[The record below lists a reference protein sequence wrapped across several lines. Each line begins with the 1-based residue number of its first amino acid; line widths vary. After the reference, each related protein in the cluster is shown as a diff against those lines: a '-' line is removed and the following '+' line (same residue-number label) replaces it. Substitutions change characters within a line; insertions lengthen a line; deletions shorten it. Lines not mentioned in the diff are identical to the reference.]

1 MRMDIAPS
9 HNRPVRYS
17 VIVDA
22 VRGTAGSVLVITLT
36 CDNCEKP
43 FEVEDDARPGE
54 KVSCPYCG
62 DINRMPETT
71 SAASPPAPPI
81 AKGKPRPSVPE
92 GYMPAREVSQ
102 PTQEAHEHEVLIVR
116 QAMFRAHPLLF
127 SVMVLLVM
135 GGLGFAVA
143 ALIKTAWW
151 RGYVWVGLAGAC
163 AGLVWWLIWWGAPH
177 RWVKLIITNKR
188 TIRQEGI
195 IKRRTSEVL
204 HRHIMNVQIRQTVL
218 QRLLGVGSIAIDS
231 AAGGSDPFQR
241 EKDAADDGHADS
253 TRGPRVEIEM
263 DNVAKPY
270 DVKAMIDKYRGI

>member
-1 MRMDIAPS
+1 MSVAAS
-9 HNRPVRYS
+9 HNPLVRYS
-17 VIVDA
+17 VAVDA
-22 VRGTAGSVLVITLT
+22 VRSTAGSVLVITLT

-43 FEVEDDARPGE
+43 FEVEDDARSGE

-62 DINRMPETT
+62 DINRVPETGPG
-71 SAASPPAPPI
+71 AASPSAPI

-92 GYMPAREVSQ
+92 GFMPAREVSQ

-127 SVMVLLVM
+127 SAMVLLVL
-135 GGLGFAVA
+135 GGLSFAIA
-143 ALIKTAWW
+143 ALVKTAWW
-151 RGYVWVGLAGAC
+151 RGYIWVGLAIAL
-163 AGLVWWLIWWGAPH
+163 AGVVWWLIWWGAPH

-241 EKDAADDGHADS
+241 EKGKDDDGHADS
-253 TRGPRVEIEM
+253 SGGPRVEIEM

>member
-1 MRMDIAPS
+1 M
-9 HNRPVRYS
+9 
-17 VIVDA
+17 
-22 VRGTAGSVLVITLT
+22 ITLT

-62 DINRMPETT
+62 DINRVPEAR
-71 SAASPPAPPI
+71 SGAVAPI
-81 AKGKPRPSVPE
+81 AKAKPRSSVPE
-92 GYMPAREVSQ
+92 GHMPAREVSQ
-102 PTQEAHEHEVLIVR
+102 PTQEAHEHDVLIVR

-127 SVMVLLVM
+127 SAMVLLVL
-135 GGLGFAVA
+135 GGVTFAIA
-143 ALIKTAWW
+143 AVSKTAWW
-151 RGYVWVGLAGAC
+151 RGYVWVGLVVALAG
-163 AGLVWWLIWWGAPH
+163 VIWWLIWWGAPH

-241 EKDAADDGHADS
+241 EKSKENGAEGEPMS
-253 TRGPRVEIEM
+253 GPRVEIEM